1 MERID
6 VQLLL
11 SKLRTK
17 EDRVNFMR
25 ESGNHFFIILGFYLP
40 NERGF
45 DSKFFIQ
52 VLKGQKNVK
61 YLYNYF

>member
-17 EDRVNFMR
+17 EDRINFMR
-25 ESGNHFFIILGFYLP
+25 ESGNDIFNILGFY
-40 NERGF
+40 
-45 DSKFFIQ
+45 
-52 VLKGQKNVK
+52 
-61 YLYNYF
+61 

>member
-17 EDRVNFMR
+17 EDRFNFMG
-25 ESGNHFFIILGFYLP
+25 ESGNHTFNILGFYLP

-45 DSKFFIQ
+45 DSKFVVQ
-52 VLKGQKNVK
+52 VLKGQKNVT
-61 YLYNYF
+61 YL